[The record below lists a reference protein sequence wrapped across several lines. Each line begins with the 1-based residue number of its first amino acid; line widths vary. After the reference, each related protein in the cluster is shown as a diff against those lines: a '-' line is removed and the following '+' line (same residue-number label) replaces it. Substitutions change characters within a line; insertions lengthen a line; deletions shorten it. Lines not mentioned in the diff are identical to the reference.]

1 MSLFRSSLTAYT
13 CVAILAVDFPLFPR
27 RFAKAE
33 TYGTGLMDGGPG
45 GFVFSSA
52 LMAGL
57 RHARGRGGGGGGGV
71 AERLQRVARSMGIL
85 VAIGVAR
92 LVTTKAVD
100 YQVRCVPARSSR
112 C

>member
-1 MSLFRSSLTAYT
+1 MRRHISLFRASLTVYT

-57 RHARGRGGGGGGGV
+57 RHARRGHKSGGGV
-71 AERLQRVARSMGIL
+71 GGRLLRVARSMGLL
-85 VAIGVAR
+85 VAVGMAR

-100 YQVRCVPARSSR
+100 YQVRCAL
-112 C
+112 